1 MSSELP
7 HAADDQP
14 DSAEPDVAPLLHPVE
29 GVPELSVTARQI
41 DAAAKLLAGG
51 RGPFAVDAE
60 RASGFRY
67 SNRAYLIQIRR
78 AGAGTVLID
87 PVSHGGDALTVLR
100 PVAEVLATD
109 EWILHAADQDLPCL
123 AEVGM
128 RPPALYDTELAGR
141 LAGFDRVNLAAEAQ
155 RLLGVGLAKGH
166 GAADWSK
173 RPLPAA
179 WLNYAALDVELLIDL
194 RHAIAGV
201 LAEQGKTDWAA
212 EEFDYL
218 RTVGEA
224 PPPTRRDRWR
234 RTSGIHRVRNQRGL
248 AAVRELWMARDAIAQ
263 RRDIAPGRILPD
275 SAIIDAATA
284 DPKTVD
290 DLVALPVFGGRKQR
304 RSAATW
310 LAALAT
316 ARADPGPAEDA
327 EPPNG
332 PPPPARWPK
341 RRPEAAARLEAARAA
356 LRELSQRV
364 TVPTENL
371 VSPDLV
377 RRLCWDWAGAD
388 DVGTAID
395 KFLAAGQAR
404 GWQRELVV
412 PALAAALAATA
423 APEIDSSAGK
433 SEKSDAN
440 VDLDADD
447 GSLVQAS
454 AICAPDSTLLAL
466 AQRRNPSGD
475 VAGDIL
481 VGQADSGEH
490 LAARRVVEELLRQT
504 DIAARYVDLL
514 APQRCRHRR
523 TDAAVD
529 AVVLAGDDQLVRER
543 QFGHHIWNRQHPSRV
558 DHRHA
563 DALVV

>member
-1 MSSELP
+1 MASQLP
-7 HAADDQP
+7 QAADDQP
-14 DSAEPDVAPLLHPVE
+14 ESTEPDVTPLLHPAD
-29 GVPELSVTARQI
+29 GVPDLSTTAREI
-41 DAAAKLLAGG
+41 AAAAEVLAGG
-51 RGPFAVDAE
+51 DGAFAVDAE

-78 AGAGTVLID
+78 ARAGTVLID
-87 PVSHGGDALTVLR
+87 PVSHGGDPLSVLR
-100 PVAEVLATD
+100 PVAEVLAED

-141 LAGFDRVNLAAEAQ
+141 LVGFDRVNLAAMAQ
-155 RLLGVGLAKGH
+155 RLLGLGLAKGH

-179 WLNYAALDVELLIDL
+179 WLNYAALDVEVLIEL
-194 RHAIAGV
+194 RDAIAEV

-218 RTVGEA
+218 RTVGQA

-248 AAVRELWMARDAIAQ
+248 AAVRELWTVRDEIAQ

-284 DPKTVD
+284 DPKTLD
-290 DLVALPVFGGRKQR
+290 DLLALPIFGGRRQR

-310 LAALAT
+310 LAALES
-316 ARADPGPAEDA
+316 ARANGGPAEEA

-332 PPPPARWPK
+332 PPAPARWPK
-341 RRPEAAARLEAARAA
+341 RRPEAAARLDAARTA

-364 TVPTENL
+364 SVPTENL

-377 RRLCWDWAGAD
+377 RRLCWDWE
-388 DVGTAID
+388 DVEDRATVID
-395 KFLAAGQAR
+395 EFLTAGQAR

-412 PALAAALAATA
+412 PVLAAALK
-423 APEIDSSAGK
+423 P
-433 SEKSDAN
+433 
-440 VDLDADD
+440 
-447 GSLVQAS
+447 
-454 AICAPDSTLLAL
+454 
-466 AQRRNPSGD
+466 
-475 VAGDIL
+475 VA
-481 VGQADSGEH
+481 
-490 LAARRVVEELLRQT
+490 
-504 DIAARYVDLL
+504 
-514 APQRCRHRR
+514 
-523 TDAAVD
+523 
-529 AVVLAGDDQLVRER
+529 
-543 QFGHHIWNRQHPSRV
+543 
-558 DHRHA
+558 
-563 DALVV
+563 